1 MLQKRLLGRSKLEVG
16 ALGLGCMS
24 IGGSMIRGE
33 TGTDHLFYLGEVDD
47 SESLRALHL
56 ALASGVTFYDTAAA
70 YGAGK
75 SERLLGRAFA
85 HCRDQV
91 ILATKFGK
99 KVEEERNWFGLYTSP
114 EEVIQNLHRECEASL
129 RRLNTDYIDLYQF
142 HLMDF
147 PLDQAGEVRDI
158 LETLVSEGKIR
169 FYGWSTD
176 DLERASFFAQG
187 EHGTAIQLHLN
198 VVGDAPRMLAVCDR
212 YDQAGIIRGPL
223 AGGFLSGKYTPENLD
238 TVLAAQDF
246 RTRHPEWYVTALTK
260 LPDLREVLTSGGRTL
275 VQGALAWI
283 WSRSER
289 TIPIPGFR
297 TVAQVEENIQA
308 MNFGPLTID
317 QMDQID
323 QILGR

>member
-1 MLQKRLLGRSKLEVG
+1 
-16 ALGLGCMS
+16 MS

-289 TIPIPGFR
+289 TIPIPGFP
-297 TVAQVEENIQA
+297 TGAQFEENIQA